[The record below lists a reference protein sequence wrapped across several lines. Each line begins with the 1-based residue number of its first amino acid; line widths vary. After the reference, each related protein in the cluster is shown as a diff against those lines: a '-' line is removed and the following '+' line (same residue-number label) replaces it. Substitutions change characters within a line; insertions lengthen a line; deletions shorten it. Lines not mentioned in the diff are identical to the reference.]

1 VSLIYFDKYI
11 QILISDQ
18 PVRKNPIGELIN
30 GMQGFTV
37 VIVPILALHLLLSP
51 AKLGSQ
57 LQHEK
62 SRALK

>member
-1 VSLIYFDKYI
+1 
-11 QILISDQ
+11 LISDQ

-30 GMQGFTV
+30 GMQVCTV
-37 VIVPILALHLLLSP
+37 VIVLILALHLLLSP